1 MAIRVPSEH
10 VPLLK
15 ALIELSPT
23 KIDQFIQALSD
34 ARPSFSTFKLADQI
48 RTNVE
53 VPEKLLSG
61 ILRVIAALYLT
72 RDRTGVPIKGFV
84 DGEIFKALKSAKILA
99 DENAVEL
106 NWPKLRKFFVQT
118 LAMHRSVGTASKT
131 GHVMTQHERIFQA
144 ARILTDVRPVFHPDV
159 ADTPDAAVVVHM
171 LRITQRNNQNEPSD
185 IFVAMD
191 RNDVRRLRATI
202 DRALAKEEAITKALS
217 KAGIERINPAEV
229 Y

>member
-23 KIDQFIQALSD
+23 KIDQFIQALSN

-48 RTNVE
+48 RKQVE
-53 VPEKLLSG
+53 VPGKLLNG

-72 RDRTGVPIKGFV
+72 RDRRGTPIEGFV
-84 DGEIFKALKSAKILA
+84 DDEIFRALVSAKILA
-99 DENAVEL
+99 DGNAVEL

-131 GHVMTQHERIFQA
+131 GHVMTQHERIYQA
-144 ARILTDVRPVFHPDV
+144 ARVLTDVRPVFHPDV

-171 LRITQRNNQNEPSD
+171 LRITQRNNQNERSD

-191 RNDVRRLRATI
+191 CNDVRSLRATI
-202 DRALAKEEAITKALS
+202 DRALAKENAITKALS
-217 KAGIERINPAEV
+217 KAGIEIINPAEV